1 MGIGSWIRSKLG
13 DHRAFPAAAAAELP
27 DATKDAPVVMGDNPI
42 HEENQ
47 DSLGR
52 ARAAKSF
59 AAHLLALDV
68 REGAVV
74 GVLGPWGSGKTSFI
88 NLARRHLE
96 AHGLPVIDFNPWM
109 FSGTEHLVDAF
120 FVELSAQLRLRA
132 SLADIGDN
140 LQRYGEFFAGTG
152 WIPIDAAVSAH
163 ANHGS
168 FDEGRW
174 LDVFSEIVRPLIRN
188 MRDVRRYA
196 AAVHGTVGALEGQI
210 ELVDVLALEAVRT
223 FLPDTFRALH
233 GAVEALT
240 RSSDHPAVASDHP
253 GDIALFPQRNAKP
266 IVRFAC
272 RKKNYTAGVGKLDR
286 ALRRRGHPSDAHR
299 GAQDRASRGGR
310 EPTRSGRQASERM
323 ATGHSQRRGLSS

>member
-1 MGIGSWIRSKLG
+1 LG

-42 HEENQ
+42 YEENQ

-68 REGAVV
+68 REGAV
-74 GVLGPWGSGKTSFI
+74 
-88 NLARRHLE
+88 
-96 AHGLPVIDFNPWM
+96 GLPVIDFNPWM

-174 LDVFSEIVRPLIRN
+174 LDVFSETVRPLIRN

-299 GAQDRASRGGR
+299 GAQDRASRGRR
-310 EPTRSGRQASERM
+310 EPTRSSRQASERM